1 MSQVIT
7 NAFAS
12 YWQDCLADELPVVLD
27 AFVLA
32 NIPDLDPDLPISPDD
47 GLPPAEH
54 IVYRQTVDQRGRINL
69 NAVAYTIVM
78 DTSVGDF
85 EFNAMYLINTETNLV
100 GMIVH
105 KGLEKKIRSDKAT
118 GQTGNSLVK
127 SMLMEYD
134 RASLA
139 TVTTVDAST
148 WQIDYSARLR
158 GLDEDMRRVTL
169 PLYGP
174 AWFEGDGFLVNN
186 NAGVYHVNPGEAV
199 VGGLLVVL
207 SDDQIVT
214 PDALPMGVWVD
225 VHRAGTLLGAWEN
238 HVSLVLSNIAQV
250 DYTDGDGYQHH
261 VAQLAII
268 NADSS
273 LTDTRR
279 QRTHDHH
286 WDEIL
291 DPPTPPTPEEIG
303 AAPVDHTHPGTIIT
317 PVPLAKE
324 DLNTLT
330 TPKVYRQDS
339 DANAA
344 LVLNYPEAKSGS
356 LIVTVGA
363 GVQQRYHVY
372 NSSRVYTRAQ
382 YNTGAFTPWAREYNT
397 QNKPS
402 AEDVGALAKIG
413 DTATGNIIA
422 PKFIMNTSQGTGPG
436 DAVRYDFLPGSI
448 PKLSPLISG
457 HLNNF
462 TEKGFYQQNA
472 TSPDPGG
479 TLGYP
484 VNYSGGLLVFSN
496 GGGMCQ
502 IYLTNPNGN
511 GGQRRIYY
519 RNYWIGSWGPW
530 TAIYDTNFKPTAADV
545 GAASASHT
553 HTPASIGAANTMR
566 PFINGGSRDGFTQCT
581 VSIVRWGRAYP
592 LTFAIP
598 STTTAFWIA
607 NRGGEN
613 ADRDYDFGVNCV
625 RSGSNMTLTPVG
637 SDATIST
644 IHIM

>member
-1 MSQVIT
+1 MTTNLAGVLTDVGAQLIEEAYQAGKTVVIT
-7 NAFAS
+7 QMAIGDGGGN
-12 YWQDCLADELPVVLD
+12 PVEVK
-27 AFVLA
+27 
-32 NIPDLDPDLPISPDD
+32 P
-47 GLPPAEH
+47 
-54 IVYRQTVDQRGRINL
+54 
-69 NAVAYTIVM
+69 
-78 DTSVGDF
+78 SV
-85 EFNAMYLINTETNLV
+85 TNLV
-100 GMIVH
+100 REFHRQMLDNGVAEDAILGGSINYIPQADHRGKWLREFGLLDASGNLIVYAAYSPSQIPENPNMAVQFIIGMMVPVMNIEAIEVQVNPEGTVTQEEFHNHTH
-105 KGLEKKIRSDKAT
+105 KLTLSGDAT
-118 GQTGNSLVK
+118 GS
-127 SMLMEYD
+127 
-134 RASLA
+134 
-139 TVTTVDAST
+139 
-148 WQIDYSARLR
+148 
-158 GLDEDMRRVTL
+158 VTL
-169 PLYGP
+169 GK
-174 AWFEGDGFLVNN
+174 
-186 NAGVYHVNPGEAV
+186 
-199 VGGLLVVL
+199 
-207 SDDQIVT
+207 DDATLEVT
-214 PDALPMGVWVD
+214 VKDDSHA
-225 VHRAGTLLGAWEN
+225 HQGTLTN
-238 HVSLVLSNIAQV
+238 PI
-250 DYTDGDGYQHH
+250 
-261 VAQLAII
+261 
-268 NADSS
+268 
-273 LTDTRR
+273 
-279 QRTHDHH
+279 
-286 WDEIL
+286 
-291 DPPTPPTPEEIG
+291 
-303 AAPVDHTHPGTIIT
+303 
-317 PVPLAKE
+317 PLAKE

-502 IYLTNPNGN
+502 IYLTNPNAN

-553 HTPASIGAANTMR
+553 HTPASIGAANTML

-581 VSIVRWGRAYP
+581 VSLVRWGRAYP